1 MKMGIN
7 IDGVQRSNR
16 NLVLKLLLE
25 QDSIS
30 RVNLAKKT
38 GLKKATITNIINEFI
53 EMGIVN
59 EYGQIKGEHGRNTSA
74 LKLNVPKARIVVAS
88 ITRLYFEIESFDLNG
103 QIHCSRH
110 ESIDTHVDIKFTF
123 ELIKERLRSMI
134 DEIGTQDILGVCVAV
149 PGPFIQAENITH
161 VTGFE
166 ELGKINIK
174 SELEKEYSFP
184 IFIQH
189 DAKLSALAEWKFW
202 CKANKVS
209 SGILIDIV
217 SIGQG
222 VGAGIIIN
230 DKIVEGKQGTAGEIG
245 YMGINY
251 NGPISES
258 GNRGIF
264 ENYSSVD
271 SIKRHMMDRLHEFEQ
286 SALSESSC
294 LDDIYREYEAGNK
307 LAEWAVEKTAWY
319 MGYGIASLV
328 ALLNP
333 NIIII
338 GPLYPVSQKFLEV
351 VRSTVKKLVYIEIFD
366 SLRIDMSQITGN
378 AILAG
383 GFSYV
388 VDKLFSSQQILDQIK
403 NIVATSNQESIFEYK
418 Q

>member
-1 MKMGIN
+1 MELGIN
-7 IDGVQRSNR
+7 IDRVQRSNR
-16 NLVLKLLLE
+16 NLVLRLLLE

-30 RVNLAKKT
+30 RVNLSKKT

-53 EMGIVN
+53 EMGIVK
-59 EYGQIKGEHGRNTSA
+59 EYGQIKGEHGRSTSA
-74 LKLNVPKARIVVAS
+74 LKLLVPKARIVVAS

-103 QIHCSRH
+103 QIHCTRH
-110 ESIDTHVDIKFTF
+110 QNIDTRVEIKITF
-123 ELIKERLRSMI
+123 ELLKEQLRSMI

-149 PGPFIQAENITH
+149 PGPFIQSENITH

-174 SELEKEYSFP
+174 LELEKEYNFP

-202 CKANKVS
+202 SKANKVS
-209 SGILIDIV
+209 TGILIDIV

-230 DKIVEGKQGTAGEIG
+230 DKIIEGKQGTAGEIG

-251 NGPISES
+251 NGPVSES

-264 ENYSSVD
+264 ENYSAVD
-271 SIKRHMMDRLHEFEQ
+271 SIKRHMMDRLHEFDQ
-286 SALSESSC
+286 TALSESSS
-294 LDDIYREYEAGNK
+294 LEDIYREYEAGNE
-307 LAEWAVEKTAWY
+307 LAKWAVEKTAWY

-338 GPLYPVSQKFLEV
+338 GSAYPNSQKFIEV
-351 VRSTVKKLVYIEIFD
+351 VRATVEKLVYIEIYN
-366 SLRIDMSQITGN
+366 SLKIDMTQISGN
-378 AILAG
+378 AILSG

-388 VDKLFSSQQILDQIK
+388 VDKLFNSQQILDQIRT
-403 NIVATSNQESIFEYK
+403 IVTTGNRE
-418 Q
+418 